1 MAWSAVPIPAS
12 AESLAAV
19 EKLCACPILSAP
31 KLQAEEAAAEE
42 VALKADAVR
51 ALTILAQ
58 RQADTVAAA
67 QAKAAAEKAKKNGGA
82 APPAAPPAK
91 VDAAAVEGAAE
102 EMVARAKLSVREWY
116 LEAADAEPPEEPLVR
131 EAVDKI
137 RAMRRFEESCGAFLG
152 DVRHIMTLLNTI
164 EAQHQQVRVS
174 AEWPSRSKSDSLPV
188 GHCIARRI
196 GRSGF
201 PPRSSS
207 STPFV
212 FVVFPIVRTHTLR
225 VTISWQTRFPSYS
238 ARVATDQPTNQPTT
252 QVWAKTTGLNMTCE
266 RLLAEQQLLRAQ
278 VEQIRAPLEHFN
290 ELERIGP
297 LLGVPVNIAADL
309 AAMEGNGSGA
319 QSASSMDLTTNIAP
333 SSIKVH
339 PGSDQ
344 FLDVLRRIE
353 ANLTYF
359 DRHVSRPSEMENS
372 SIVWM
377 AIALLSRQ
385 CD

>member
-1 MAWSAVPIPAS
+1 M
-12 AESLAAV
+12 
-19 EKLCACPILSAP
+19 
-31 KLQAEEAAAEE
+31 
-42 VALKADAVR
+42 
-51 ALTILAQ
+51 
-58 RQADTVAAA
+58 
-67 QAKAAAEKAKKNGGA
+67 
-82 APPAAPPAK
+82 
-91 VDAAAVEGAAE
+91 
-102 EMVARAKLSVREWY
+102 
-116 LEAADAEPPEEPLVR
+116 
-131 EAVDKI
+131 
-137 RAMRRFEESCGAFLG
+137 
-152 DVRHIMTLLNTI
+152 
-164 EAQHQQVRVS
+164 
-174 AEWPSRSKSDSLPV
+174 
-188 GHCIARRI
+188 
-196 GRSGF
+196 
-201 PPRSSS
+201 
-207 STPFV
+207 
-212 FVVFPIVRTHTLR
+212 
-225 VTISWQTRFPSYS
+225 
-238 ARVATDQPTNQPTT
+238 
-252 QVWAKTTGLNMTCE
+252 WAKTTGLNMTCE